1 MTIGFFS
8 FMLGTSTLKRQDSK
22 LNVYIADLVN
32 LGKVNPILA
41 FTVTL
46 IMFSMVGLPPLAG
59 FFGKMYLFL
68 AAMESELYAL
78 AIIGVLSSVIA
89 AFYYIRIIK
98 VMFFGTS
105 QVFTSYK

>member
-1 MTIGFFS
+1 MGQTIKN
-8 FMLGTSTLKRQDSK
+8 TK
-22 LNVYIADLVN
+22 LNTYLSDLTN
-32 LGKVNPILA
+32 LGKVNPVLA
-41 FTVTL
+41 FSLTL